1 MGVGPAVAMRTGIG
15 IDAHRLVVGRP
26 LIVGGVHVPF
36 DKGLEGHSDGDV
48 LLHAI
53 ADALLGAA
61 ALGDLGDHFPSERA
75 ELKDIASMKII
86 AAVGQKVREAGYRVA
101 NIDSVIIAQRPRL
114 KPFVAQMRE
123 GIARA
128 LEIGEDRVSVKATST
143 DHLGFAGREEG
154 IAAQAVVTLEN

>member
-1 MGVGPAVAMRTGIG
+1 MRSGIG
-15 IDAHRLVVGRP
+15 IDAHRLVAGRA
-26 LIVGGVHVPF
+26 LIVGGVTIPF
-36 DKGLEGHSDGDV
+36 EKGLEGHSDGDV

-75 ELKDIASMKII
+75 DLKGISSLKII
-86 AAVGQKVREAGYRVA
+86 AAVGHKVRGAGYKIA
-101 NIDSVIIAQRPRL
+101 NLDGVVIAQQPRL
-114 KPFVAQMRE
+114 KPYVAKMRE

-128 LEIGEDRVSVKATST
+128 LEIGEDRVSIKATST

-154 IAAQAVVTLEN
+154 IAAQAVALLET